1 VTAPSSPPPRDR
13 RQGQILYPRRH
24 FFEQICGVLANSPRR
39 HACPIFTDKHLA
51 VTWEDAQ
58 FIYGLGQELG
68 LTHMAGSSVPC
79 CFWRDPWLE
88 HPVGTPLAEACVLSY
103 GHLEAYGY
111 HGLEALQAMVERRPG
126 GEAGIAAGCTVIR
139 AQLCR
144 HSLSDAP
151 YKAHR
156 AAQR

>member
-1 VTAPSSPPPRDR
+1 M
-13 RQGQILYPRRH
+13 
-24 FFEQICGVLANSPRR
+24 LANSPRR

-126 GEAGIAAGCTVIR
+126 GEAGIVAVQCMEG
-139 AQLCR
+139 
-144 HSLSDAP
+144 DAIW
-151 YKAHR
+151 A
-156 AAQR
+156 AAQEGRWSRELAVGSPTGERARHLTP